1 MPCKTCH
8 ELFNITPCE
17 HPTGI
22 FTEGLFKINY
32 RGDANIPHY
41 YPVLKE
47 KCPCKECLIKTICL
61 EGDKCRVGIYID
73 NVYIEF
79 YTPTRRFHKEHSHA
93 M

>member
-22 FTEGLFKINY
+22 FHEGLLKSKYKLVTEITY
-32 RGDANIPHY
+32 Y

-61 EGDKCRVGIYID
+61 EGDKCRIGIDID
-73 NVYIEF
+73 NVYTEF
-79 YTPTRRFHKEHSHA
+79 YTPTRNSHKESYHA